1 MDIVDRLRNGCTCN
15 FESTPCG
22 AEEECRN
29 AFDGADQIVR
39 LREALLDAIGF
50 VSRADNLLLKQA
62 TTDTLKGVP
71 DGYR

>member
-1 MDIVDRLRNGCTCN
+1 MDIVERLRNGCTCN

-62 TTDTLKGVP
+62 TTDTLKGIP